1 MPLHQ
6 KWSEIW
12 LFGYAQS
19 RFYRESTCPC
29 KLAVVLETHALQM
42 ETLATNEVSRCG
54 CQVGEAELVRA
65 FARYGAVHSVA
76 RARALDFGVVRFLK
90 HSAAAA
96 AIAGLNGAHLRDRAV
111 TVKWGSA
118 APPAATVAAAPHMSA
133 ASTAAA
139 AAASPFGQAP
149 SPAQTP
155 LFGFLGRP
163 QVPPRGPMSGGP
175 ASTAAATGTANGFS
189 GLGIGWAQAL
199 GLGGQASWLPS
210 ATRPAG
216 LPLNSALGHPVAP
229 MHPVTLGYPA
239 NGGAAHPA
247 TLGHPGNAPA
257 PYPVPPFSGAAAWG
271 RPPTSAPDSAPAP
284 AAPQANGWAPSLF
297 RPAAG
302 GAAAPPAAA
311 QAGGWAVPPVTTGPP
326 LPDWALQARA
336 QAPAPGGAP
345 GDPTPRSPMGGA
357 LGGSGLLEWGPLP
370 GQLQARPPAARE
382 AAAAGKACVP
392 GFSLFARAGPLEG
405 LMHPGAGAGHAW
417 QG

>member
-1 MPLHQ
+1 M
-6 KWSEIW
+6 
-12 LFGYAQS
+12 
-19 RFYRESTCPC
+19 
-29 KLAVVLETHALQM
+29 
-42 ETLATNEVSRCG
+42 
-54 CQVGEAELVRA
+54 GEAELVRA

-96 AIAGLNGAHLRDRAV
+96 AIAGLNGAHLRERAV

-118 APPAATVAAAPHMSA
+118 APPAATVAAAPHMAA
-133 ASTAAA
+133 ASMAAA
-139 AAASPFGQAP
+139 AAAAPLGQAP
-149 SPAQTP
+149 SPVQTP

-163 QVPPRGPMSGGP
+163 QLPPRGPPLGVP

-199 GLGGQASWLPS
+199 GLGGQAGWPTS

-239 NGGAAHPA
+239 NGGAAHAA
-247 TLGHPGNAPA
+247 TLGHPGHGPA
-257 PYPVPPFSGAAAWG
+257 PHPVPPFSGAPAWG

-284 AAPQANGWAPSLF
+284 AAPQANGWATSLF
-297 RPAAG
+297 RTPAG
-302 GAAAPPAAA
+302 GAAAAPAAA
-311 QAGGWAVPPVTTGPP
+311 QAGGWAVPPVTTGQP
-326 LPDWALQARA
+326 LPGWALQGRA
-336 QAPAPGGAP
+336 QAPTPGCAPGN
-345 GDPTPRSPMGGA
+345 PTPQSPMGGA

-370 GQLQARPPAARE
+370 GQLQARPPAAGE
-382 AAAAGKACVP
+382 AGAAGKACVP

-405 LMHPGAGAGHAW
+405 LMHQARVQGPSMPGEAAPHAGGLMFPQQHALRAGMDFCGMGALSPSALPKT
-417 QG
+417 